1 VPDAAESLPPDPPSA
16 SRGGSPAARLR
27 RIHRED
33 ALEQVELA
41 TLAQAYR
48 EGHPVYLGRGE
59 FWRWEQDGIPRWLV
73 PRFEDLG
80 FLP

>member
-1 VPDAAESLPPDPPSA
+1 MAPRVSL
-16 SRGGSPAARLR
+16 AARSR
-27 RIHRED
+27 RVSRED
-33 ALEQVELA
+33 ALQQLDLA

-48 EGHPVYLGRGE
+48 SGHSVYLGRGD
-59 FWRWEQDGIPRWLV
+59 FWVWAHDGIPSWLV